1 MTDARSGR
9 PRASSRD
16 VLAEAACEL
25 FLERGYDATS
35 VSDITRRAGVS
46 RSSFFNYFSSKSDV
60 LWGALDDRL
69 ARFADALR
77 ADTAPELDVAVRA
90 AVRTLL
96 DGFAPDALA
105 LAWAQADAMGLGDEL
120 VREAGVRRA
129 RVAQAVAERLR
140 RGGVDALR
148 AEVVGAAYGGAV
160 LAAIAQWALAGA
172 GRVPLSDVLDVA
184 LAAVP
189 GAAAP
194 GGVRQLRVVVR
205 TSDLDAALA
214 LYRDTAGMPE
224 RAAFSGDGDARVVIL
239 DAGQAT
245 LELANPAQVEFIDAV
260 ETDGRT
266 PSDRIRVA
274 LEVADAAAVTERL
287 TAAGA
292 RLEAAPRVTPWG
304 SRNSR
309 LRGPDDLQLTLF
321 EEGAG

>member
-1 MTDARSGR
+1 
-9 PRASSRD
+9 
-16 VLAEAACEL
+16 
-25 FLERGYDATS
+25 
-35 VSDITRRAGVS
+35 VS

-69 ARFADALR
+69 ARFAHALR

-105 LAWAQADAMGLGDEL
+105 LAWAQADAMGLGDEF

-172 GRVPLSDVLDVA
+172 GRVPLSDVLDAA
-184 LAAVP
+184 LVAVP

-194 GGVRQLRVVVR
+194 AGVRQLRVVVR

-214 LYRDTAGMPE
+214 LYRDTAGMAE

-245 LELANPAQVEFIDAV
+245 LELANPAQVDFIDAV

-274 LEVADAAAVTERL
+274 LEVADATAVTERL